1 LVGWFIYLVC
11 VALTLQPISVVAQLG
26 FEQGMP
32 SCSGM
37 VVAKCHG
44 TLFSRQPL
52 WQQQCLTQQS
62 FNGKGEQV
70 LLKLNCP
77 QAEFHKVAMNFY
89 ILGANVMQLY

>member
-1 LVGWFIYLVC
+1 LVGLFIYLVC
-11 VALTLQPISVVAQLG
+11 VALTLQPISVVAQPG

-52 WQQQCLTQQS
+52 WQQQCLTQQR
-62 FNGKGEQV
+62 FNGKGEEV

-89 ILGANVMQLY
+89 ILGANVMQF

>member
-1 LVGWFIYLVC
+1 
-11 VALTLQPISVVAQLG
+11 VALTLQPISLVAQPG

-52 WQQQCLTQQS
+52 
-62 FNGKGEQV
+62 
-70 LLKLNCP
+70 LKLNCP
-77 QAEFHKVAMNFY
+77 QAKFHKVAMNFY
-89 ILGANVMQLY
+89 ILGANVMQL